1 MMQRA
6 KKLKYNAERRKKLGK
21 LGKDHSNYQIEYNLL
36 PKKLISVLEILVSLY
51 SDLDLVDP
59 KQRLALFRRLEETNV
74 ARKPMTQPSRH
85 TLPRKEY
92 FQGRGSRVSYHTLF
106 SYYSMCQ

>member
-21 LGKDHSNYQIEYNLL
+21 LGKDHSNYQYNLL
-36 PKKLISVLEILVSLY
+36 QKKIIPVLEILVSIY

-74 ARKPMTQPSRH
+74 ARKPVTQPSRH

-92 FQGRGSRVSYHTLF
+92 FQGRHSRVS
-106 SYYSMCQ
+106 